1 MLHLWPRAVVPSW
14 EWGRAADA
22 VGHSRFDPV
31 GSDSL
36 RSAVGDVCS
45 QFYDRAG
52 QPVDFDGRE
61 RLIAIE
67 LEMLRHV
74 PVTIAVAVGKDK
86 IDSIIGGALG
96 GYFDRLVTDPGA
108 AAAILD
114 EPVCPMSH
122 AESPYAVAS
131 APRREAGSD
140 HRRATKGIGATCART
155 FAAAGAKLV
164 LSGRDIATSLRRIG
178 PNRRVQSAIA
188 TAAID
193 LAEYGAPLSLAQR
206 AADAFGGLDIFVNNA
221 GISHPEPAIDTDPD
235 KFDDTIAINLR
246 APALLASA
254 VGKVMVA
261 QRTGGSIITVAS
273 AAALAP
279 LPDHYAYCASK
290 AGLVMATKVLAREL
304 GQYGIRANSVCPT
317 VVLTEMGQR
326 VWGEDLKAAPM
337 LARIPLGRF
346 AVPREVS
353 DTVLWLASD
362 AASMI
367 SGVDIPVDGGYTMG

>member
-1 MLHLWPRAVVPSW
+1 
-14 EWGRAADA
+14 
-22 VGHSRFDPV
+22 
-31 GSDSL
+31 
-36 RSAVGDVCS
+36 
-45 QFYDRAG
+45 
-52 QPVDFDGRE
+52 
-61 RLIAIE
+61 
-67 LEMLRHV
+67 
-74 PVTIAVAVGKDK
+74 
-86 IDSIIGGALG
+86 
-96 GYFDRLVTDPGA
+96 
-108 AAAILD
+108 
-114 EPVCPMSH
+114 MSH
-122 AESPYAVAS
+122 AESVS
-131 APRREAGSD
+131 ADGLRLDGKRALITG
-140 HRRATKGIGATCART
+140 ATKGIGADIART
-155 FAAAGAKLV
+155 FAAAGAKLI
-164 LSGRDIATSLRRIG
+164 LSGRDVADLR
-178 PNRRVQSAIA
+178 SAESALADEFGTQIA

-193 LAEYGAPLSLAQR
+193 LAGYGAPLSLAQQ
-206 AADAFGGLDIFVNNA
+206 AADAFGGLDILVNNA

-261 QRTGGSIITVAS
+261 QGTGGSIITVAS

-326 VWGEDLKAAPM
+326 VWGEESKAAPM

>member
-1 MLHLWPRAVVPSW
+1 
-14 EWGRAADA
+14 
-22 VGHSRFDPV
+22 
-31 GSDSL
+31 
-36 RSAVGDVCS
+36 
-45 QFYDRAG
+45 
-52 QPVDFDGRE
+52 
-61 RLIAIE
+61 
-67 LEMLRHV
+67 
-74 PVTIAVAVGKDK
+74 
-86 IDSIIGGALG
+86 
-96 GYFDRLVTDPGA
+96 
-108 AAAILD
+108 
-114 EPVCPMSH
+114 MSH
-122 AESPYAVAS
+122 AEFPS
-131 APRREAGSD
+131 AAGLRLD
-140 HRRATKGIGATCART
+140 GKRALITGATKGIGADIART
-155 FAAAGAKLV
+155 FAAAGAKLI
-164 LSGRDIATSLRRIG
+164 LSGRDVADLR
-178 PNRRVQSAIA
+178 SAESALADEFGAQIA

-193 LAEYGAPLSLAQR
+193 LAGYGAPLSLAQH
-206 AADAFGGLDIFVNNA
+206 AADAFGGLDILVNNA
-221 GISHPEPAIDTDPD
+221 GISHPEPAIATDPD

-246 APALLASA
+246 APALLAAA

-261 QRTGGSIITVAS
+261 QGTGGSIITVAS

-326 VWGEDLKAAPM
+326 VWGEESKAAPM